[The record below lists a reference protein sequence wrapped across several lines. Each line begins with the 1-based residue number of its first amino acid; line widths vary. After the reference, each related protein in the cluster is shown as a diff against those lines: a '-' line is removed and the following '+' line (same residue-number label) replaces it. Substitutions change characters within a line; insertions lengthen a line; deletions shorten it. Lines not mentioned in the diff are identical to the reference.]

1 MVWIDGTVPE
11 DCYKFQVAP
20 EGQDFSEWAMV
31 DLDETPDAY
40 EVLKWIYHFQVLQM
54 HDRDVCIQ
62 EELRFSVHEVESS
75 FQRGK
80 WEAKLSMFDFRQ
92 QFNVT
97 YRFKCHMNA

>member
-1 MVWIDGTVPE
+1 MDDTVPE
-11 DCYKFQVAP
+11 DSYKFQVAHDGS
-20 EGQDFSEWAMV
+20 EFSEWAMV

-54 HDRDVCIQ
+54 HDRDVCIS

-75 FQRGK
+75 FQSGE

-92 QFNVT
+92 QCHVA
-97 YRFKCHMNA
+97 YKFKRHINA